1 MVSDGASYGNLG
13 VDRSE
18 VTAFQRWDY
27 ARPEFN
33 LEVAVFPHGYIKNF
47 GDGLKSTVKNQGSW
61 VPGTGQPNAR
71 FLLYSALIPGNA
83 FARTCQK
90 ATIRMRRDARGL
102 ALGA

>member
-33 LEVAVFPHGYIKNF
+33 LEVAVFPHGYIKNASSLF
-47 GDGLKSTVKNQGSW
+47 SVGRNIRLLLHRTTVPTWSVFLGS
-61 VPGTGQPNAR
+61 A
-71 FLLYSALIPGNA
+71 
-83 FARTCQK
+83 
-90 ATIRMRRDARGL
+90 DRGGFFVL
-102 ALGA
+102 